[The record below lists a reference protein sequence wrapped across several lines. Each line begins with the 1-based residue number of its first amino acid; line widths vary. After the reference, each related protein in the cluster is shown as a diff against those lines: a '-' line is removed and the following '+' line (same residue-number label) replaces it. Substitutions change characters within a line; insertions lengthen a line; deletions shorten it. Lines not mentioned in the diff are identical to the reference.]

1 MNTAV
6 KPLASGAIVELQDV
20 GRTFLLGETRI
31 EALRHATLAVM
42 PGDFLAIWG
51 PSGSGKSTLL
61 NLLGL
66 IDSPSYGRMLFRG
79 EDVAGLDDN
88 ALSDYRSREIGFVF
102 QNFNLIP
109 VLSALENVMLP
120 LHCQRAPK
128 AEARARALAWLQKVG
143 LAAFADHP
151 PEKLSGGQ
159 RQRVAIARAM
169 VTEPSLVIADEP
181 TANLDSHTSREV
193 IDLMQA
199 LNHKTGVTFVLSTH
213 DPRLLARVSRHLA
226 LRDGEIAEA
235 SYEESMLKLNA
246 ESLT

>member
-1 MNTAV
+1 
-6 KPLASGAIVELQDV
+6 
-20 GRTFLLGETRI
+20 
-31 EALRHATLAVM
+31 
-42 PGDFLAIWG
+42 
-51 PSGSGKSTLL
+51 
-61 NLLGL
+61 
-66 IDSPSYGRMLFRG
+66 
-79 EDVAGLDDN
+79 
-88 ALSDYRSREIGFVF
+88 
-102 QNFNLIP
+102 
-109 VLSALENVMLP
+109 ALENVMLP
-120 LHCQRAPK
+120 LYCQRLPK
-128 AEARARALAWLQKVG
+128 AQARERARAWLQKVG
-143 LAAFADHP
+143 LEAFADHP

-181 TANLDSHTSREV
+181 TANLDSRTSREV

-199 LNHKTGVTFVLSTH
+199 LNHRTGVTFVLSTH